1 MRAEAKTIR
10 QTVSLPA
17 KLATQVR
24 TMAKSRRV
32 SATRMLVELVE
43 NGMEAE
49 HHRQQQLVDLVER
62 FRSEPDPEVAKRLGD
77 QLGKMVFGD

>member
-24 TMAKSRRV
+24 TMAKSRRL

-49 HHRQQQLVDLVER
+49 LHKQQQFFDLVER
-62 FRSEPDPEVAKRLGD
+62 FRSEPDPEAAKRLGD